1 MSATGIFAEAQ
12 ATLAASLTALGLAV
26 VTDSRNA
33 RPMSVV
39 IEPPTFTCFNS
50 NIADITFRLRV
61 LAAPPGNQDASDYLM
76 TTADAGNRATL
87 TVSPRS
93 PGPTFYWGRSCTGQ
107 RFTVSAVRL
116 IPTRPSR
123 TWAARRESAGE
134 T

>member
-61 LAAPPGNQDASDYLM
+61 LAAPPGNQDASYYLM
-76 TTADAGNRATL
+76 TAADQIMGSEISVISGTPSMTAIGGQDIPSFDL
-87 TVSPRS
+87 TIRVSTMRS
-93 PGPTFYWGRSCTGQ
+93 
-107 RFTVSAVRL
+107 
-116 IPTRPSR
+116 
-123 TWAARRESAGE
+123 
-134 T
+134 

>member
-12 ATLAASLTALGLAV
+12 TTLAASLTALGLAV

-39 IEPPTFTCFNS
+39 IEPPTLTCFNS

-76 TTADAGNRATL
+76 TAADQIMDSEISVISGTPSMTAIGGQDIPSFDL
-87 TVSPRS
+87 TIRVSTMRS
-93 PGPTFYWGRSCTGQ
+93 
-107 RFTVSAVRL
+107 
-116 IPTRPSR
+116 
-123 TWAARRESAGE
+123 
-134 T
+134 

>member
-12 ATLAASLTALGLAV
+12 ATLAASLTDLGLAV

-39 IEPPTFTCFNS
+39 IEPPSFTAFND

-76 TTADAGNRATL
+76 TAADTIMDSPISVLSGTPSMTAIGAQDIPSFDLIVR
-87 TVSPRS
+87 VSTSRS
-93 PGPTFYWGRSCTGQ
+93 N
-107 RFTVSAVRL
+107 
-116 IPTRPSR
+116 
-123 TWAARRESAGE
+123 
-134 T
+134 